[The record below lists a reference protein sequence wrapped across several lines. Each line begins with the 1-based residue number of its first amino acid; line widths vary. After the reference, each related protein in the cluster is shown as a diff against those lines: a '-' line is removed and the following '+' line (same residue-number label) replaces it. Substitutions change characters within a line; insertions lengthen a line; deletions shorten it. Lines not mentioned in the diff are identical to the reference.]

1 MAQRC
6 GYWTQ
11 SDCQRGERLPKTP
24 SALMQLLNVGGDPSG
39 CTTQIEIG
47 KVGGIERKGAIR
59 DLKRLPEVVLLA
71 EAHVNEL
78 AWVSP

>member
-1 MAQRC
+1 
-6 GYWTQ
+6 
-11 SDCQRGERLPKTP
+11 
-24 SALMQLLNVGGDPSG
+24 MQLLNVGGDPSG
-39 CTTQIEIG
+39 GTTQIEIG